1 MKKIYALILLVQ
13 AFLPTY
19 CQIGTTDVAAP
30 KQQEVVA
37 VFDSTRNFLG
47 NDNVYSYKGQLV
59 YDKKNDVYYYV
70 DSVNMHVTY
79 GFRTE
84 YHFYLSEKDNQ
95 NKHLKITYDPRYEHT
110 FPYIVVS
117 HFNYLKKKYIG
128 QEVIVYKRFLDKY
141 DIKTGN
147 PIDVNDDT
155 KTYWKVKE
163 ITILNNKYRS
173 FVLVLENASQTA
185 TFEVDRLTMP
195 GNNKVL
201 YLKSEWSRLCSKY
214 GASMMK
220 TALHQQIMV
229 GMPQELLINSWGEP
243 DRINSASYGDQYVYG
258 DDCVYLKRG
267 KVTSWN

>member
-47 NDNVYSYKGQLV
+47 NDNVYSYKGQLL

-117 HFNYLKKKYIG
+117 HFNYLKKKYI
-128 QEVIVYKRFLDKY
+128 
-141 DIKTGN
+141 
-147 PIDVNDDT
+147 
-155 KTYWKVKE
+155 
-163 ITILNNKYRS
+163 
-173 FVLVLENASQTA
+173 
-185 TFEVDRLTMP
+185 
-195 GNNKVL
+195 
-201 YLKSEWSRLCSKY
+201 
-214 GASMMK
+214 
-220 TALHQQIMV
+220 
-229 GMPQELLINSWGEP
+229 
-243 DRINSASYGDQYVYG
+243 
-258 DDCVYLKRG
+258 
-267 KVTSWN
+267 